1 MELDFRLPLVLERL
15 RGFRL
20 VVPVASP
27 KGGVGKT
34 TVASGISLLLARRG
48 VPVSLLDADFTNPT
62 THVML
67 GVDASQVLPEEDKG
81 VLPVR
86 VEPGLEFMS
95 PAFYSK
101 DKPLPLRGRELV
113 DALRELLAVTRWSGR
128 VLVVDTPP
136 GLSDSLLELLR
147 LERRSKVLVVSTCDK
162 MSLLSTRRILEF
174 LRQEG
179 VEALGV
185 VANMCS
191 SCGKLKEGLGSEP
204 LGCLPFIEDLQAL
217 EGDREAL
224 ARTLS
229 PGLSGV
235 LEKIITLLQ

>member
-1 MELDFRLPLVLERL
+1 VELDFRLPLVLERL

-34 TVASGISLLLARRG
+34 TVAAGVSLLLARRG
-48 VPVSLLDADFTNPT
+48 VPVSLLDTDFTNPT

-67 GVDASQVLPEEDKG
+67 GADVSGVLPEEEKG

-113 DALRELLAVTRWSGR
+113 DALREILAVTRWSGR

-147 LERRSKVLVVSTCDK
+147 LNREAKVLVVSTCDR
-162 MSLLSTRRILEF
+162 MSLVSTMRILEF
-174 LRQEG
+174 LKQER
-179 VEALGV
+179 VSVLGV
-185 VANMCS
+185 VANMCG
-191 SCGKLKEGLGSEP
+191 SCDMLKEHLGVEP
-204 LGCLPFIEDLQAL
+204 LGCLPFIEELRSL
-217 EGDREAL
+217 EGDRSAL
-224 ARTLS
+224 AQALAL
-229 PGLSGV
+229 GLKGV
-235 LEKIITLLQ
+235 VEQMLALVL

>member
-15 RGFRL
+15 KGFRL

-34 TVASGISLLLARRG
+34 TIASGVSLLLARSG

-67 GVDASQVLPEEDKG
+67 GVDASRVLPEEEKG
-81 VLPVR
+81 VLPVL

-101 DKPLPLRGRELV
+101 DRPLPLRGRELV
-113 DALRELLAVTRWSGR
+113 DALREILAVTRWSGR

-147 LERRSKVLVVSTCDK
+147 LDRGARVLVVSACDR
-162 MSLLSTRRILEF
+162 MSLVSTKRILEF
-174 LRQEG
+174 LEQER
-179 VEALGV
+179 VETLGV

-191 SCGKLKEGLGSEP
+191 SCSALKESLGIEP
-204 LGCLPFIEDLQAL
+204 LGCLPLIEDLQSL
-217 EGDREAL
+217 EGEREAL
-224 ARTLS
+224 ARALA
-229 PGLSGV
+229 PGLSEV
-235 LEKIITLLQ
+235 LEKILALLQ